1 MILENLRNSGRLLFQ
16 VVGPGDMNKLSSGA
30 VTGSNSPG
38 ISIALVIIL
47 AVVISLIVIA
57 IATYFF
63 SRYLNEKF
71 EKTQQLDA
79 DNIVLA
85 SREKAQLIES
95 EAKDNAIKVLRD
107 AETDLQKR
115 RGELTRE
122 DDRLQKRR
130 TELDHRIEKR
140 EQLEANLNKRQSSID
155 KRLNE
160 IEKMSTKQLKE
171 LQKVAEMTTEEA
183 RQELLDRVEKESRND
198 MARIIRQ
205 IEQEA
210 RIEGDKKARE
220 IIATAIQRVASD
232 QVSEV
237 TTSIV
242 NLPGE
247 EMKGRIV
254 GRNGRNIRAF
264 EQAAGVDV
272 IVDDTPEA
280 VMISCFDPIRREIAR
295 RSLDRLIQDGRIH
308 PANIEKVLNEE
319 EREVQRL
326 IVEAGE
332 QAAFEA
338 GVVGL
343 HPEIVKMLGRLKYR
357 TSYGQNQLSHAVEV
371 AKLSSVIASE
381 LGANIELA
389 RLGAL
394 LHDLGKSMDH
404 NTEGTHAK
412 IGAEFAKRYG
422 VNPKA
427 VNIIESHHHEVDQ
440 ESVEAVIVEAADAI
454 SGARP
459 GARREDLEQ
468 YIKRLRALEEI
479 ANSHKGVQNSFA
491 IQAGREVR
499 IIVTPE
505 DVDDL
510 AATYLARDIAHQV
523 EETMQYPGQIK
534 VTVIRETRAVEY
546 AK

>member
-1 MILENLRNSGRLLFQ
+1 MFWRISSFTGGDGGLLLSAANQ
-16 VVGPGDMNKLSSGA
+16 VRQSDAGPGIFVTIVAVILVLVFIGGA
-30 VTGSNSPG
+30 TF
-38 ISIALVIIL
+38 LL
-47 AVVISLIVIA
+47 
-57 IATYFF
+57 T
-63 SRYLNEKF
+63 RYLNGKF
-71 EKTQQLDA
+71 MKAQQLDA
-79 DNIVLA
+79 ENVILV
-85 SREKAQLIES
+85 SREKAQQIEADARNKAS
-95 EAKDNAIKVLRD
+95 GIEKEADVEIK
-107 AETDLQKR
+107 KK

-122 DDRLQKRR
+122 EDRLQKRR
-130 TELDHRIEKR
+130 NELDNRIEKL
-140 EQLEANLNKRQSSID
+140 EQREANLNKRQSNLDKRSNEID
-155 KRLNE
+155 K
-160 IEKMSTKQLKE
+160 MASKQLEE
-171 LQKVAEMTTEEA
+171 LQNIAQMTTDEA
-183 RQELLDRVEKESRND
+183 RQELLTTVEKDARND

-210 RIEGDKKARE
+210 RVDGDKKARE
-220 IIATAIQRVASD
+220 IIVTAIQRVASD

-295 RSLDRLIQDGRIH
+295 RALDRLILDGRIH
-308 PANIEKVLNEE
+308 PANIEKTLNDEE
-319 EREVQRL
+319 KEVQKS

-332 QAAFEA
+332 QAAFDT

-343 HPEIVKMLGRLKYR
+343 HPEIIKMLGRLKYR
-357 TSYGQNQLSHAVEV
+357 TSYGQNQLAHSIEV

-394 LHDLGKSMDH
+394 LHDLGKAMDH

-422 VNPKA
+422 INPKA

-440 ESVEAVIVEAADAI
+440 DSVEAVIVEAADAI

-459 GARREDLEQ
+459 GARREDLEL
-468 YIKRLRALEEI
+468 YIKRLRALEDI
-479 ANSHKGVQNSFA
+479 ANSHKGVQTSFA

-499 IIVTPE
+499 IIVTPDE
-505 DVDDL
+505 VDDL